1 MIVGAPDAPR
11 PAHAAAT
18 LGAVTTDR
26 NDAPAPPRPV
36 PSEGS
41 VRVRVRY
48 CECDPMG
55 YVHHS
60 VHPVW
65 MEIARTE
72 ALRESGVSYR
82 DMESRGVF
90 LVVAHLSIDY
100 KRPARY
106 DDEVLVRCRVTGTGR
121 AKLEHAYE
129 LWRNVGGDGA
139 PGSEAGG
146 VGTSGGVGG
155 ELFATARTVLACVGA
170 DGRPRPLPEWL
181 TAQRHG

>member
-1 MIVGAPDAPR
+1 M
-11 PAHAAAT
+11 
-18 LGAVTTDR
+18 
-26 NDAPAPPRPV
+26 
-36 PSEGS
+36 EGS

-72 ALRESGVSYR
+72 TLRASGVSYKH
-82 DMESRGVF
+82 MESQGVF

-106 DDEVLVRCRVTGTGR
+106 DDEALIKCRVTGTGR

-129 LWRNVGGDGA
+129 LWRNVGED
-139 PGSEAGG
+139 
-146 VGTSGGVGG
+146 GVGG

-170 DGRPRPLPEWL
+170 DGRPRPLPDWL